1 MGYVAITELKDG
13 MTFQGLEVFVKEF
26 ETKPMQKKK
35 QDYGTG
41 LFEDKTGNISF
52 KVWENDVVNQLKG
65 NNIQNKVLS
74 INGECA
80 FSSYSNALEI
90 KVTGVNGEVTD
101 ADMSLYIRTCD
112 IEGNRE
118 KFNAFLNSHLSKP
131 FASAVVSVLSQTVGE
146 QRVFDMFKKEQAAHS
161 MHDALQG
168 GLMNHT
174 LKMCRLA
181 EVLVE
186 SDTRLNN
193 YKDILYTGIIL
204 HDVGKVLEYSKGEK
218 TNIGFVTHHVLG
230 VELVHNVKAQIIKD
244 IGEEAYYRVLSVIQG
259 HHGEFGDRPTSIY
272 AYIVHLIDMLDA
284 KTTSI
289 MEAIENKNYSTYGGN
304 VNIKMDGYNLVV

>member
-1 MGYVAITELKDG
+1 MGYVAITELKAG

-41 LFEDKTGNISF
+41 YFEDKTGNISF

-65 NNIQNKVLS
+65 NNVQGKVLS

-90 KVTGVNGEVTD
+90 KVTSINGEVTD
-101 ADMSLYIRTCD
+101 ADMSLYVRTCD
-112 IEGNRE
+112 IEGNRN
-118 KFNAFLNSHLSKP
+118 KFNDFVNSHLSKSY
-131 FASAVVSVLSQTVGE
+131 ANALVCILGQTIGE
-146 QRVFDMFKKEQAAHS
+146 QRVFDLFKTEQAAHS

-181 EVLVE
+181 EVLIE
-186 SDTRLNN
+186 SDERLND
-193 YKDILYTGIIL
+193 YKDILYISIML
-204 HDVGKVLEYSKGEK
+204 HDVGKVLEYNKGDK

-230 VELVHNVKAQIIKD
+230 VELIHNVKAQVVGL
-244 IGEEAYYRVLSVIQG
+244 IGEEAYYRILSVVQG

-289 MEAIENKNYSTYGGN
+289 MEMIENKNYSTYGGN
-304 VNIKMDGYNLVV
+304 VNVKIDGYNLVV